1 MARLEVRERVLLV
14 YRILDGLG
22 EAYRTTFILFELEG
36 LSGERIAEIMGARL
50 GTVWVRLTRARR
62 AFIERMRQLE
72 ERARAGE
79 ETAMKQH
86 PSDVDPILRWRD
98 RPEGGTSDEDRAAA
112 LARDALAP
120 DAFPVGLDDRQPR
133 GSSRSV

>member
-1 MARLEVRERVLLV
+1 MAQLEVRERALRV

-36 LSGERIAEIMGARL
+36 LSGERVAEITGARL

-72 ERARAGE
+72 ERDE
-79 ETAMKQH
+79 ETE
-86 PSDVDPILRWRD
+86 
-98 RPEGGTSDEDRAAA
+98 RP
-112 LARDALAP
+112 
-120 DAFPVGLDDRQPR
+120 
-133 GSSRSV
+133 